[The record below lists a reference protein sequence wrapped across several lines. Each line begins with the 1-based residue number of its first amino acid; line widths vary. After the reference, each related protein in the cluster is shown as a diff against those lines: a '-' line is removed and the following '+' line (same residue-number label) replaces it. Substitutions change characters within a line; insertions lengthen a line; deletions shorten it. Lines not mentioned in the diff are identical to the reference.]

1 MGDVDGSFKKASARV
16 VAIASAV
23 STARVRTSGS
33 READK
38 SWSLVGDGV
47 KDSEIWEIDSVNT
60 DDSSSEASPDQ
71 QDFESL
77 D

>member
-38 SWSLVGDGV
+38 SCKSQEEFHG
-47 KDSEIWEIDSVNT
+47 EY
-60 DDSSSEASPDQ
+60 SEAKK
-71 QDFESL
+71 
-77 D
+77 

>member
-23 STARVRTSGS
+23 STARVGTSGS

-38 SWSLVGDGV
+38 SCKSQ
-47 KDSEIWEIDSVNT
+47 EEFH
-60 DDSSSEASPDQ
+60 DDVIQKQKSDLKA
-71 QDFESL
+71 F
-77 D
+77 